1 MSCISLIVG
10 LGNPGAEYQSTRH
23 NAGAWLVERLAS
35 SRGLTFQTEKKFFG
49 LCARVEI
56 EGVDV
61 RLLLPTTFMN
71 RSGQSVAAMASYF
84 QIPVDEILIVH
95 DELDLDAGIA
105 RFKQGGGPGGHN
117 GVKDIIAYL
126 GGDNGFNRLRI
137 GIGHPGN
144 KDRVLGH
151 VLKRANGD
159 DQKLIDDAIAVALD
173 VLPLAVRG
181 DIQRAMSQLHT
192 IAPESDPEA

>member
-23 NAGAWLVERLAS
+23 NAGAWLVERLAAC
-35 SRGLTFQTEKKFFG
+35 RNLTFQTEKKFFG
-49 LCARVEI
+49 LGARI
-56 EGVDV
+56 DIDGIDV
-61 RLLLPTTFMN
+61 RLLLPTTYMN

-84 QIPVDEILIVH
+84 QIPADEILIVH

-126 GGDNGFNRLRI
+126 GGDNSFNRLRI
-137 GIGHPGN
+137 GIGHPGD

-151 VLKRANGD
+151 VLKKANGE
-159 DQKLIDDAIAVALD
+159 DQKLIDGAIDAALD
-173 VLPLAVRG
+173 ALPLAVRG
-181 DIQRAMSQLHT
+181 DFQKAMSQLHT
-192 IAPESDPEA
+192 IEPET